1 MSKLKQLNQRLLKE
15 NQETKAT
22 LECNVADLQKQMTE
36 ALTTVLE
43 KNSSLK
49 AQLQDA
55 ERQIEEVRLGMDG
68 ITSS

>member
-1 MSKLKQLNQRLLKE
+1 MLLKE

-36 ALTTVLE
+36 SLTTVLE
-43 KNSSLK
+43 RNATLK
-49 AQLQDA
+49 KQLQDA
-55 ERQIEEVRLGMDG
+55 EREIEELRLGMDG